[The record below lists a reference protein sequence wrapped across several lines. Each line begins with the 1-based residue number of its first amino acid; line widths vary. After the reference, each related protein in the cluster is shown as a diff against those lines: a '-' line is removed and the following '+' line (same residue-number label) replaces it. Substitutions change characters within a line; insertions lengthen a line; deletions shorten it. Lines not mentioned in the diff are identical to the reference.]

1 MASNILIGS
10 AIARDMVPITPHNTT
25 EQKYHG
31 IIVKG
36 NAGDVV
42 VETETGD
49 ERTIPFAAGE
59 REPISVVKVKATGT
73 TATNIWGYK
82 LFDN

>member
-10 AIARDMVPITPHNTT
+10 AIARDIAPITPHDTNV
-25 EQKYHG
+25 QKYHG
-31 IIVKG
+31 IVVKG
-36 NAGDVV
+36 NAGNVV

-49 ERTIPFAAGE
+49 TRTIPFAAGE
-59 REPISVVKVKATGT
+59 REPISVVKVLATNT
-73 TATNIWGYK
+73 TATNIWGYR

>member
-10 AIARDMVPITPHNTT
+10 AIARDLVPITPHDTNT
-25 EQKYHG
+25 QRYHG
-31 IIVKG
+31 IVVKG
-36 NAGDVV
+36 NAGNVV
-42 VETETGD
+42 VETEAGV

-59 REPISVVKVKATGT
+59 REPISVVKVKSTGT

-82 LFDN
+82 LFAD